1 MGRVVLYMF
10 MTADGFIAG
19 PQGEFDS
26 YEPSS
31 AEQEMANE
39 FFRGADAI
47 MFGRV
52 CYQGF
57 VEYWDALDLKS
68 PTTPPLE
75 AEFAGF
81 FRDKPLVVVSR
92 TLKQVVPRATLI
104 ADNVAAQVATLRQQM
119 AGYVVLV
126 WGPELLATLMVEGV
140 GGRVA
145 IADQAIG
152 SRARPGALPR
162 PSAAATIGSAQHP
175 CVCVGNRAS
184 PLPYGV
190 TRTQSLSPTTHDSRS
205 TA

>member
-57 VEYWDALDLKS
+57 VRSL
-68 PTTPPLE
+68 
-75 AEFAGF
+75 G
-81 FRDKPLVVVSR
+81 
-92 TLKQVVPRATLI
+92 
-104 ADNVAAQVATLRQQM
+104 
-119 AGYVVLV
+119 
-126 WGPELLATLMVEGV
+126 
-140 GGRVA
+140 
-145 IADQAIG
+145 
-152 SRARPGALPR
+152 RARPEVAND
-162 PSAAATIGSAQHP
+162 AAPGS
-175 CVCVGNRAS
+175 
-184 PLPYGV
+184 GV
-190 TRTQSLSPTTHDSRS
+190 RDVLSG
-205 TA
+205 